1 MPLILLFHGGHI
13 GLNNNIDGIIPAEEM
28 RQQTMENV
36 ELNIYN
42 YFNEY
47 KNFFIKRINEQASNG
62 YYSFSYEPEN
72 PEWLA
77 NTHITAL
84 NLVCDRFSEAG
95 YKVEKRT
102 SRRYNTEHVQIDKII
117 IRWN

>member
-13 GLNNNIDGIIPAEEM
+13 GLSNNIDDIVPAEEM

-36 ELNIYN
+36 ELNIHN

-47 KNFFIKRINEQASNG
+47 KNFFMKRINEQASNG
-62 YYSFSYEPEN
+62 YYSFSYEPED
-72 PEWLA
+72 PEWLE
-77 NTHITAL
+77 NTRITAL
-84 NLVCDRFSEAG
+84 NLVCDCFSEAG

-102 SRRYNTEHVQIDKII
+102 SRRYNTEHIQIDKII

>member
-1 MPLILLFHGGHI
+1 MLLILLFHGGHI
-13 GLNNNIDGIIPAEEM
+13 GLNNDIDDIVPAEEM

-36 ELNIYN
+36 ELNICN

-47 KNFFIKRINEQASNG
+47 KNFFMKRINERASNG
-62 YYSFSYEPEN
+62 YYSFNYEPED
-72 PEWLA
+72 PEWLED
-77 NTHITAL
+77 TRITAL
-84 NLVCDRFSEAG
+84 NLVCDRFREAG

-102 SRRYNTEHVQIDKII
+102 SRRYNTEHIQIDKII

>member
-62 YYSFSYEPEN
+62 YYSFSYEPED
-72 PEWLA
+72 PEWLED
-77 NTHITAL
+77 TRITAL
-84 NLVCDRFSEAG
+84 NLVCDRFREAG

-102 SRRYNTEHVQIDKII
+102 SRRYDTEHIQIDKII

>member
-1 MPLILLFHGGHI
+1 M
-13 GLNNNIDGIIPAEEM
+13 NNNMDGIVSAEEM

-47 KNFFIKRINEQASNG
+47 KDFFIKRINERASNG
-62 YYSFSYEPEN
+62 YYSFTYEPED
-72 PEWLA
+72 PEWLE
-77 NTHITAL
+77 NTRITAL
-84 NLVCDRFSEAG
+84 NLVCDRFGEAG

-102 SRRYNTEHVQIDKII
+102 SRRYNTEHIQIDKII